1 MKPEEELREQMEALR
16 LENQALRNAVNRPGK
31 RNVIIVSE
39 GSYQGHPTITFEAG
53 GRPFTLGLRKAAVM
67 LYCVEYVKR
76 FVVRHKSEIKDWE
89 IIKGSS
95 TSGEPARQED
105 VQI

>member
-1 MKPEEELREQMEALR
+1 MKSEDELRKQVEALQ

-53 GRPFTLGLRKAAVM
+53 GRPFTLGLRKLAVLM
-67 LYCVEYVKR
+67 YCAELVKR
-76 FVVRHKSEIKDWE
+76 FVSRHKAEIKDWE
-89 IIKGSS
+89 IVRGSAGDGDGDERS
-95 TSGEPARQED
+95 D
-105 VQI
+105 LQI